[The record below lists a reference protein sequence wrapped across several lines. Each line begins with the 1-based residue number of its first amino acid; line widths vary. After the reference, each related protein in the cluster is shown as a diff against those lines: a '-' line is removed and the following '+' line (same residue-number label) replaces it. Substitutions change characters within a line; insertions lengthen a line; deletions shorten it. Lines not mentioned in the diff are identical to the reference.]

1 MTVGRRRLPLA
12 LIGLLAL
19 LPASG
24 HTAEAPLEIEE
35 RQRFYT
41 VDAVDAAALR
51 RQIDASR
58 PKSADGR
65 PSHGLL
71 LVDLTLSYELDPRPD
86 GCALHSPR
94 VRLQTELWLPVW
106 QPESEPDPALREAW
120 EVMLAGLVEHEDGHR
135 RLVFDSAR
143 ELAARVAR
151 LSGRVADC
159 GRLRRE
165 LLGMRLAASSRIALR
180 NAAYDRRTGHGVRQ
194 GAVLELR
201 GSGLDPCARRDSL
214 FRERC
219 EDVGHR

>member
-1 MTVGRRRLPLA
+1 MSVGRCLPFA

-24 HTAEAPLEIEE
+24 QTAEAPLEIEE
-35 RQRFYT
+35 RQRFYQ
-41 VDAVDAAALR
+41 VDAVDAGTLR
-51 RQIDASR
+51 RQIDAAR

-71 LVDLTLSYELDPRPD
+71 LVDITLSYELDPLPE
-86 GCALHSPR
+86 GCALRTPL
-94 VRLQTELWLPVW
+94 VQLQTELWLPVW
-106 QPESEPDPALREAW
+106 QPVSEPDPELREAW

-151 LSGRVADC
+151 LTDRVADC

-180 NAAYDRRTGHGVRQ
+180 NAANDRRTGHGARQ

-201 GSGLDPCARRDSL
+201 ASGLDPCARRDSL
-214 FRERC
+214 FRARC
-219 EDVGHR
+219 EDVGQR

>member
-1 MTVGRRRLPLA
+1 MSDGRRLPLA
-12 LIGLLAL
+12 LVGFLAL

-24 HTAEAPLEIEE
+24 ATVEAPLEIEE
-35 RQRFYT
+35 RQRFYQ

-51 RQIDASR
+51 RQIDAAR

-71 LVDLTLSYELDPRPD
+71 LVDLTLGYELDPVPE
-86 GCALHSPR
+86 GCALRRPL

-106 QPESEPDPALREAW
+106 QPVSEPDPALLKAW
-120 EVMLAGLVEHEDGHR
+120 EAMLAALIEHEDGHR
-135 RLVFDSAR
+135 RLVFESAR
-143 ELAARVAR
+143 ELAVRVAR
-151 LSGRVADC
+151 MTGRVADC
-159 GRLRRE
+159 GELRRQ

-201 GSGLDPCARRDSL
+201 SSGLDPCARHDSL

-219 EDVGHR
+219 EKSSQR